1 MQMNLTGVDFKKWL
15 GDNRLMRRFFI
26 PAFIL
31 CIGFFALEQI
41 NMRNEFADFR
51 VYYDAAKALRQGDQV
66 YHVAFGVSSGFYKYS
81 PAATIPFLPL
91 TFLPFAWAAAVYFFF
106 IAAAIIS
113 FFLYC
118 VFLLSQVWPAAL
130 DKKVVILT
138 LITAIVFGADHIER
152 ELHLGN
158 VNMLLMCIATLAF
171 VALYRKSDLIAGVC
185 LGLILL
191 FKPHFLILL
200 PYLLFKGKWKA
211 LIRLALT
218 IALGLFVLSPFIGW
232 TQNWYLQGEWLKA
245 MGAHNARLELSAN
258 TIYGLI
264 NVYVFNS
271 KCNSTLVWLTLAVV
285 GAIYASWLFYLNHS
299 TKLKGIDWIEWSLL
313 LALIPSLTHTDTEHF
328 MFSLPCVIYVC
339 YMLFQKKVA
348 RYRYAVS
355 ALMILAFF
363 PYCLNSPDIV
373 GKKMRYFFDEA
384 GGLGLANLMIIT
396 ATIIVKMQHP
406 KGWRELAAKPLF
418 I

>member
-1 MQMNLTGVDFKKWL
+1 MQMKLTWVDFKRWVQ
-15 GDNRLMRRFFI
+15 DQDLMRRFFI

-31 CIGFFALEQI
+31 CIGFFVLEQI
-41 NMRNEFADFR
+41 NKRNEFADFR

-91 TFLPFAWAAAVYFFF
+91 TYLPFAWAAAVYYFLV
-106 IAAAIIS
+106 AAAIIS

-118 VFLLSQVWPAAL
+118 VFLLSQVWPASL
-130 DKKVVILT
+130 DRKVVLLT
-138 LITAIVFGADHIER
+138 LVSSVVFGADHIER

-158 VNMLLMCIATLAF
+158 VNLLLMFAATLAF
-171 VALYRKSDLIAGVC
+171 VALYRKSDLIAGLA

-191 FKPHFLILL
+191 FKPHFLIVL
-200 PYLLFKGKWKA
+200 PYLLFKGKWKTM
-211 LIRLALT
+211 IGIVLT
-218 IALGLFVLSPFIGW
+218 IFLGLFVLAPFIGW
-232 TQNWYLQGEWLKA
+232 NQNWYLQGEWLHA

-258 TIYGLI
+258 TVYGLI
-264 NVYVFNS
+264 NVYLFNS
-271 KCNSTLVWLTLAVV
+271 KWNSTLVWIALAVV
-285 GAIYASWLFYLNHS
+285 GSLYAVWLFYLNHT
-299 TKLKGIDWIEWSLL
+299 TKQKGIDWIEWSVL

-328 MFSLPCVIYVC
+328 MFSLPCVIYVF
-339 YMLFQKKVA
+339 YMLFSKQVG
-348 RYRYAVS
+348 RLRYAVL
-355 ALMILAFF
+355 ALMLLAFF

-396 ATIIVKMQHP
+396 AALIVKIQHP
-406 KGWRELAAKPLF
+406 MGWRETTS
-418 I
+418 